1 MNETTA
7 HEMSILEQPTLPE
20 FFLSDC
26 FILPDPLYDK
36 VMDRHSSNLT
46 TAVING
52 LCSPF
57 LVIANSLVV
66 LVITRNAFLPDAF
79 KRSLSL
85 PGVFG
90 FFSWSLG
97 ADLLCCLSS
106 H

>member
-7 HEMSILEQPTLPE
+7 HEMSILEQLTLPK

-46 TAVING
+46 TAVIDR

-57 LVIANSLVV
+57 VVIANSLVV
-66 LVITRNAFLPDAF
+66 LVITRSPDAF

-97 ADLLCCLSS
+97 AALLFCLSS